1 MLSTYRAR
9 HNHRYY
15 PDIRHDHRKRGLIRC
30 SSFAVS
36 PGHACH
42 KQATM
47 PHMTGEEKEVPL
59 ALPWFPS
66 VRITS
71 APSPTATT
79 SGLIRLSAVL
89 PMEENGASNACLF
102 DSSHRQHILG
112 ISRRGY
118 FLPGTHSRITGTA
131 HQHHTLIGYT
141 RCLTGHQGSNV
152 RPNRDIC
159 NSSICHRKSNI
170 PTKY

>member
-9 HNHRYY
+9 HNRRCY
-15 PDIRHDHRKRGLIRC
+15 PDSRHGHWKHGLIRAA
-30 SSFAVS
+30 SFAVS
-36 PGHACH
+36 RGHACH

-79 SGLIRLSAVL
+79 IRLNPVIGSIADGRERSQQRLLVHAPTVSTFSASPGGVIFFQDPIPEL
-89 PMEENGASNACLF
+89 PAL
-102 DSSHRQHILG
+102 
-112 ISRRGY
+112 
-118 FLPGTHSRITGTA
+118 
-131 HQHHTLIGYT
+131 HTSTIPL
-141 RCLTGHQGSNV
+141 SA
-152 RPNRDIC
+152 IC
-159 NSSICHRKSNI
+159 EA
-170 PTKY
+170 